1 VKYGDLP
8 GMVPATTSLN
18 YGTTVWEGIKAFRTS
33 KNRCV
38 VFRPERNCARMQNGA
53 QNMLLPIP
61 SYELFMRGV
70 QTAVQAN
77 AELIPPYGEGMKL
90 YIRPILIG
98 SGQQLGLSPS
108 AEFSLVFYT
117 APTGNYF
124 KGASSGLKL
133 NIEKHH
139 ARAARGG
146 FGHVKCAGNYGV
158 TLLPLFKAKDAGFSD
173 NIYLELES
181 YQKNLENPL
190 CAREPSFALRNSVIQ
205 EMSAANVFLVQK
217 KHGRIMT
224 PALDRKTILPGVTRD
239 SVIAVVKE
247 YGAEI
252 AAAMGLPADQKL
264 EIVET
269 SVHVKDFEDASE
281 AFATGTA
288 AELVAIA
295 SVGEYFSAEEVAEQ
309 RKKGTEGTQKPY
321 GVNLEHGETS
331 NGPATAKIL
340 EILREIM
347 LEKREDKFGWL
358 RDPFESAEKFRAQMS
373 AL

>member
-1 VKYGDLP
+1 
-8 GMVPATTSLN
+8 
-18 YGTTVWEGIKAFRTS
+18 
-33 KNRCV
+33 
-38 VFRPERNCARMQNGA
+38 
-53 QNMLLPIP
+53 
-61 SYELFMRGV
+61 
-70 QTAVQAN
+70 
-77 AELIPPYGEGMKL
+77 
-90 YIRPILIG
+90 
-98 SGQQLGLSPS
+98 
-108 AEFSLVFYT
+108 
-117 APTGNYF
+117 
-124 KGASSGLKL
+124 
-133 NIEKHH
+133 
-139 ARAARGG
+139 
-146 FGHVKCAGNYGV
+146 
-158 TLLPLFKAKDAGFSD
+158 
-173 NIYLELES
+173 
-181 YQKNLENPL
+181 
-190 CAREPSFALRNSVIQ
+190 
-205 EMSAANVFLVQK
+205 
-217 KHGRIMT
+217 
-224 PALDRKTILPGVTRD
+224 
-239 SVIAVVKE
+239 
-247 YGAEI
+247 
-252 AAAMGLPADQKL
+252 L